1 MNPETEVN
9 FNKLTKDTTNLVHPS
24 VKQSIDNQDSSSGM
38 MAYCKLPYL
47 FILLPL
53 VFFIVFYFMQ
63 PSMFCD
69 KDPNDEHKVVISYK
83 KTMIASVVLSGVII
97 GGYYYV
103 LNRSWFYN

>member
-1 MNPETEVN
+1 
-9 FNKLTKDTTNLVHPS
+9 
-24 VKQSIDNQDSSSGM
+24 
-38 MAYCKLPYL
+38 
-47 FILLPL
+47 
-53 VFFIVFYFMQ
+53 MQ

-103 LNRSWFYN
+103 LNRS